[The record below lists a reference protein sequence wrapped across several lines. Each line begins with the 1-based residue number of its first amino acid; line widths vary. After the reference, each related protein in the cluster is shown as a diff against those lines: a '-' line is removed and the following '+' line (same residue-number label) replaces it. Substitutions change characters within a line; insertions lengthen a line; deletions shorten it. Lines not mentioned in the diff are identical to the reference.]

1 MEKNMTYIVMM
12 IIVNVD
18 LKIETAFQLIKFYRG
33 VERNYWSG
41 ALMFRITLCNTR
53 FYDIFVVNVIV

>member
-1 MEKNMTYIVMM
+1 MTYIVM

-18 LKIETAFQLIKFYRG
+18 LKIEIAFQLIEFYRG

-41 ALMFRITLCNTR
+41 ALIFRITLCNTR
-53 FYDIFVVNVIV
+53 FFDIFVVNSLIFF